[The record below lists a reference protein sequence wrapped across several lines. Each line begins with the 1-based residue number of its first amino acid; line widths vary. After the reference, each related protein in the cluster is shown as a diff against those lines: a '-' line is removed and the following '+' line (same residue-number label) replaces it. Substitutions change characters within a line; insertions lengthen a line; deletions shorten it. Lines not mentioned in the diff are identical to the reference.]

1 MHYFQMAFLAH
12 EHQEELLRKAHE
24 GRLAHALR
32 SANRDDGLLHHLAGL
47 LRASQ
52 STPLAELASK
62 RMGKLL
68 PVRLG
73 MADRW
78 HRGRETE
85 VRPG

>member
-52 STPLAELASK
+52 STPLAELTSK

-68 PVRLG
+68 PIRLG